1 MLKYINFLH
10 LSGSPLK
17 GQGQSHVFIQC
28 GAHSS
33 SEGAKLLLP
42 PAEFLHVRPDHLLNL
57 ADCLDSNSKT
67 VMVFKFHIQPFSVN
81 IRETEC
87 PYSLVAAHLSK
98 AHPLTI
104 WISFSLSV
112 SLTHSRYFDRG
123 DPFGLNWLILS
134 VGIGAGK
141 LKREKRA
148 RLPPLW
154 SLRQAAWKVHFI
166 KDVRLWWA
174 RQSDKLG
181 PGCFK

>member
-123 DPFGLNWLILS
+123 GSIWFKLTHFVSGNRSRETEEGETGKAAAALIPPTGS
-134 VGIGAGK
+134 VKSAFHKGCSPVMSPPEWQIGPRV
-141 LKREKRA
+141 L
-148 RLPPLW
+148 
-154 SLRQAAWKVHFI
+154 
-166 KDVRLWWA
+166 
-174 RQSDKLG
+174 
-181 PGCFK
+181 